1 MSDNL
6 NLSTNISRYAF
17 VFLIYVLVSAGYISQ
32 VLSCQM
38 RRLLMTSLYFK
49 HIFAII
55 MVFAFIM
62 FEGGWD
68 FDKAEED
75 KAPTNWAS
83 GNTVHTIIIAMII
96 YTIFLISSKSK
107 LVPNLIFFGIMFM
120 LYFVNTYR
128 DYAHQRKY
136 ISDELN
142 EKVLFLGQIIG
153 ILAFV
158 VLFYGF
164 VDYYLYQ
171 KADHPKDFSWITFML
186 GTSHCK
192 SLLHVKD

>member
-1 MSDNL
+1 MSGFDDY
-6 NLSTNISRYAF
+6 STQISRYAF

-38 RRLLMTSLYFK
+38 RHFLMTSLYFK

-68 FDKAEED
+68 LDKKEED

-83 GNTVHTIIIAMII
+83 GNTIHTLYIAVFI
-96 YTIFLISSKSK
+96 YIVFLISSKSR
-107 LVPNLIFFGIMFM
+107 LVPNLIFFGIMFL

-136 ISDELN
+136 FSDEFNKTLLYY
-142 EKVLFLGQIIG
+142 EAIVGTVAFAVL
-153 ILAFV
+153 V
-158 VLFYGF
+158 YGF
-164 VDYYLYQ
+164 IDYYLYQ
-171 KADHPKDFSWITFML
+171 KADHPNDFSWKHFIL
-186 GTSHCK
+186 GTSQCK
-192 SLLHVKD
+192 SLVGVST